1 VSRRDRIPGVTSGAK
16 HAGSRKAPRSS
27 RPTRTTDRRFALY
40 AAGVTFA
47 VVAWG
52 YLVWAAIDFGATARS
67 GNNAAWLFLGLACI
81 GAASCLF
88 AALMLGVRLLTVIG
102 ILTPPPGSP
111 EEPTRSSG
119 GRRAAR

>member
-1 VSRRDRIPGVTSGAK
+1 MAI
-16 HAGSRKAPRSS
+16 
-27 RPTRTTDRRFALY
+27 Y
-40 AAGVTFA
+40 AVGVTFA

-67 GNNAAWLFLGLACI
+67 GNNAAWLFLILACV

-88 AALMLGVRLLTVIG
+88 AGLMLGVRLLTVVG
-102 ILTPPPGSP
+102 IVNPPAGSP
-111 EEPTRSSG
+111 EEPVRPVG

>member
-1 VSRRDRIPGVTSGAK
+1 MTSGAK
-16 HAGSRKAPRSS
+16 HAGSRKAPRSA
-27 RPTRTTDRRFALY
+27 RPPRSNDRHAAVY

-67 GNNAAWLFLGLACI
+67 GNSAAWTFLVLACI

-88 AALMLGVRLLTVIG
+88 AGLMLGVRLLTVVG
-102 ILTPPPGSP
+102 ILAPPPGSP
-111 EEPTRSSG
+111 EAPARPAG

>member
-1 VSRRDRIPGVTSGAK
+1 MTSGAK
-16 HAGSRKAPRSS
+16 HAGSRKAPRSA
-27 RPTRTTDRRFALY
+27 RPPRSNDRHAAVY

-67 GNNAAWLFLGLACI
+67 GNSAAWMFLVLACI

-88 AALMLGVRLLTVIG
+88 AGLMLGVRLLTVVG
-102 ILTPPPGSP
+102 ILAPPPGSP
-111 EEPTRSSG
+111 EVSTRSSG

>member
-1 VSRRDRIPGVTSGAK
+1 VTSGAK

-27 RPTRTTDRRFALY
+27 RSPRSTDRHVAIY
-40 AAGVTFA
+40 AVGVTFA

-67 GNNAAWLFLGLACI
+67 GNNAAWMFLLLACV

-88 AALMLGVRLLTVIG
+88 AGLMLGVRLLTVVG
-102 ILTPPPGSP
+102 ILAPPPGSP
-111 EEPTRSSG
+111 EAATRPSA

>member
-1 VSRRDRIPGVTSGAK
+1 M
-16 HAGSRKAPRSS
+16 
-27 RPTRTTDRRFALY
+27 
-40 AAGVTFA
+40 TFS

-67 GNNAAWLFLGLACI
+67 GNSTAWMFLVLACV

-88 AALMLGVRLLTVIG
+88 AGLMLGVRLLTVVG
-102 ILTPPPGSP
+102 ILSPPPGSP
-111 EEPTRSSG
+111 EAAARPGG

>member
-1 VSRRDRIPGVTSGAK
+1 MTSGGK
-16 HAGSRKAPRSS
+16 RAGSRKAPRSS
-27 RPTRTTDRRFALY
+27 RPTRSNNRHAAIY

-52 YLVWAAIDFGATARS
+52 YLVWAAIDFGASARGGNSTA
-67 GNNAAWLFLGLACI
+67 WVFLLLACV

-88 AALMLGVRLLTVIG
+88 AGLMLGVRLLTVLG
-102 ILTPPPGSP
+102 ILSPPPGSP
-111 EEPTRSSG
+111 EASTRSTG